1 MSDDQIPSNGQIPE
15 LEPRRDEHGRYV
27 KAVSGNPKGKPA
39 GILNAATRAAAMLLD
54 ASAPVLVSKAIELAL
69 LGKIVPL
76 KLCLDRIIAPQR
88 DQPVVFEPLPG
99 AEGPGSAGAMALIAA
114 AAAEGTINPSQ
125 AATLCQAFADH
136 ARAVETQE
144 RAEAQQVAADVPA
157 IWTRMQLRAC
167 VALADGVREI
177 RGEGGE
183 VDDKIPPLCTPIM
196 RVGRRA
202 LLNLAQIGDHAELI
216 LSDEAYVA
224 QHPHQP
230 EGFKQHPLAEE
241 IVPLWQEL
249 QSYLNRN
256 MDWLDAKIDE
266 RFAARQAAGE
276 PDPIYRSWIFQPMEV
291 RAARYAKST

>member
-1 MSDDQIPSNGQIPE
+1 MSSS
-15 LEPRRDEHGRYV
+15 HC
-27 KAVSGNPKGKPA
+27 
-39 GILNAATRAAAMLLD
+39 
-54 ASAPVLVSKAIELAL
+54 
-69 LGKIVPL
+69 LG
-76 KLCLDRIIAPQR
+76 
-88 DQPVVFEPLPG
+88 
-99 AEGPGSAGAMALIAA
+99 
-114 AAAEGTINPSQ
+114 
-125 AATLCQAFADH
+125 
-136 ARAVETQE
+136 ETQE

>member
-1 MSDDQIPSNGQIPE
+1 MW
-15 LEPRRDEHGRYV
+15 
-27 KAVSGNPKGKPA
+27 AVCGDHS
-39 GILNAATRAAAMLLD
+39 
-54 ASAPVLVSKAIELAL
+54 
-69 LGKIVPL
+69 
-76 KLCLDRIIAPQR
+76 
-88 DQPVVFEPLPG
+88 
-99 AEGPGSAGAMALIAA
+99 GPGRC
-114 AAAEGTINPSQ
+114 GTSHATVAPPGP

-144 RAEAQQVAADVPA
+144 RAEAQQVAADMPA

-183 VDDKIPPLCTPIM
+183 VDDKIPPRCTPIM

-202 LLNLAQIGDHAELI
+202 LLNLAQIGDHAELF

-256 MDWLDAKIDE
+256 MDWLDEKVED

-276 PDPIYRSWIFQPMEV
+276 PDPIYRSWIFQPLQV